1 MQNQDNNYDYLKFAQ
16 EKSILKVL
24 EKGEQILLTCMIA
37 KFNRKNKKQDRNFMI
52 TNQNIFNLSKTS
64 VKRRIS
70 VSKIAAISVSVTTSE
85 FVLHVPEEY
94 DYRYNSND
102 KRDEIISTLIEVYNQ
117 INKRPMRYFELNAIN
132 LEQYTT
138 TKEDKKKKIDRTPTE
153 NGRDLTGEQFRSM
166 LNKNQEQVRN
176 KTNTLYSYKKGEK
189 VTIND
194 FNLLK
199 VVGRGAFGKVMLVE
213 KKDTKEV
220 FALKSIRKEDIID
233 KDQIEHTKT
242 ERVILE
248 HCNSNFL
255 VNLIY
260 AFTTPEKI
268 FFVTQF
274 MRGGELF
281 QHLKHSKR
289 FDEYRAKFYC
299 AQIALALGHLHAQ
312 NIIYRDLK
320 PENILMDEEGNI
332 CLTDFGMAKIMR
344 KGELAMSFCGTPEYL
359 SPEIIT
365 GIGHSSSADW
375 WALGIFTF
383 EMLFA
388 LPPFYSENQDF
399 MFNAIQNEPVK
410 FPNHTKVTEEAKDF
424 ILKCT
429 DKDPRIRLG
438 SKKGI
443 EDIKAH
449 PWFSDIDWELLAQKK
464 VKPPFKPNIQN
475 WENNF
480 DEDFVKEEP
489 INSFVP
495 SNNQQIVDE
504 FQEEFEDFSY
514 AGTKLSKQ

>member
-1 MQNQDNNYDYLKFAQ
+1 
-16 EKSILKVL
+16 
-24 EKGEQILLTCMIA
+24 
-37 KFNRKNKKQDRNFMI
+37 
-52 TNQNIFNLSKTS
+52 
-64 VKRRIS
+64 
-70 VSKIAAISVSVTTSE
+70 
-85 FVLHVPEEY
+85 
-94 DYRYNSND
+94 
-102 KRDEIISTLIEVYNQ
+102 
-117 INKRPMRYFELNAIN
+117 
-132 LEQYTT
+132 
-138 TKEDKKKKIDRTPTE
+138 
-153 NGRDLTGEQFRSM
+153 
-166 LNKNQEQVRN
+166 
-176 KTNTLYSYKKGEK
+176 
-189 VTIND
+189 
-194 FNLLK
+194 
-199 VVGRGAFGKVMLVE
+199 
-213 KKDTKEV
+213 
-220 FALKSIRKEDIID
+220 
-233 KDQIEHTKT
+233 
-242 ERVILE
+242 
-248 HCNSNFL
+248 
-255 VNLIY
+255 
-260 AFTTPEKI
+260 
-268 FFVTQF
+268 
-274 MRGGELF
+274 
-281 QHLKHSKR
+281 
-289 FDEYRAKFYC
+289 
-299 AQIALALGHLHAQ
+299 
-312 NIIYRDLK
+312 
-320 PENILMDEEGNI
+320 
-332 CLTDFGMAKIMR
+332 MR

-495 SNNQQIVDE
+495 SNNQ
-504 FQEEFEDFSY
+504 
-514 AGTKLSKQ
+514 